1 MGDYCNNNNNNDYD
15 HNKGYFG
22 DKYRLFERKMDYLQ
36 SNINNNYKHNNDNKN
51 TLNYY
56 SK

>member
-1 MGDYCNNNNNNDYD
+1 MGDYCNNNNDYD
-15 HNKGYFG
+15 HNKYYFG
-22 DKYRLFERKMDYLQ
+22 SEYRLFQRKMDFLQ